1 MKKTTSVMVLTLVF
15 LFCFMFQGCT
25 SDEKKAAQD
34 AFTNEVTRLTNQFAE
49 RDTAVQSAQAIVDSG
64 EKAYVDAIIPALET
78 AISNAKAVNIEL
90 PEMPSKLEDI
100 KSETEK
106 LKAIDCTESLN
117 ALAQAKQNA
126 EYSIQREKLV
136 TAPTE
141 AYVIE
146 RLRTVDGVKDI
157 SAVTETNDPNGNLNK
172 QGGYTAQVFFSSPWI
187 NQSEVYGDS
196 LIDKGTEAGGSIEV
210 YRTKEEATT
219 RETYLAAFDGGILAS
234 GSHKVIGSVL
244 VRTSDKLTASQQKE
258 LESKLIQAL
267 IHLDVDDVIKST
279 AVTQVGDVWGV
290 FKEGTLDESY
300 TGIATN
306 NAGQWY
312 VKDGKVDFGF
322 SGELAYAGLLY
333 DIVGGKVQS
342 NTGQTATQLITPSV
356 AENANTSQQNNTNSN
371 TQVATNA
378 QENATASSGQTTVA
392 TTMSTSRAASSYSTT
407 QPTTA
412 FTSQTMAPT
421 TMAPTTMA
429 PTVGEW

>member
-1 MKKTTSVMVLTLVF
+1 MRKTTSVMVLTLVF

-117 ALAQAKQNA
+117 ALAQARQNA

-210 YRTKEEATT
+210 YRTKEEAIS
-219 RETYLAAFDGGILAS
+219 RETYLDAFDGGILAS

-244 VRTSDKLTASQQKE
+244 VRTSNKLTASQQKE
-258 LESKLIQAL
+258 LESRLIQAL

-290 FKEGTLDESY
+290 FKDGTLDESY

-322 SGELAYAGLLY
+322 SGEFAYAGLLFN
-333 DIVGGKVQS
+333 IVGGKVKNS
-342 NTGQTATQLITPSV
+342 TSQTASQPITLPV
-356 AENANTSQQNNTNSN
+356 AESTTAVSQNN
-371 TQVATNA
+371 V
-378 QENATASSGQTTVA
+378 NATTATTTQTTTAAKAEQTTV
-392 TTMSTSRAASSYSTT
+392 TTITTRSTT
-407 QPTTA
+407 KSATPQTTAPTTA
-412 FTSQTMAPT
+412 ATSQVL
-421 TMAPTTMA
+421 A
-429 PTVGEW
+429 PTVGE